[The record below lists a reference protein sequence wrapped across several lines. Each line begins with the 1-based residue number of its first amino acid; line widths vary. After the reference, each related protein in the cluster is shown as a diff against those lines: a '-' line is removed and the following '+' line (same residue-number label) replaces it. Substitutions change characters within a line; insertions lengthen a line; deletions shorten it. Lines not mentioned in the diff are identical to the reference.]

1 MASKNAVQARIDA
14 AVEAERE
21 RCALIVERFSL
32 PTIQT
37 PSMWLVDKAAI
48 ASYIR
53 NPDTANIYD

>member
-1 MASKNAVQARIDA
+1 VQARIDA

>member
-21 RCALIVERFSL
+21 RCALIVERYAL

-37 PSMWLVDKAAI
+37 PSMWLIDKAAI
-48 ASYIR
+48 ARYIR
-53 NPDTANIYD
+53 NPNTANIYD